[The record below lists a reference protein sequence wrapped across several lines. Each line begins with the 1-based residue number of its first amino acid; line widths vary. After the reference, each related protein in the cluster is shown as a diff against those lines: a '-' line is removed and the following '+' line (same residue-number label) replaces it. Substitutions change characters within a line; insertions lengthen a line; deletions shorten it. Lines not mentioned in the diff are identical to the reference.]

1 MNINP
6 DFLYSKNDEW
16 LEINGKTAIIGIT
29 DYAQNALSDI
39 VFVEISVSEGDDLE
53 AADLIG
59 TVESVKAASDLY
71 TPVAGTVTA
80 TNEAIVDK
88 PEMINTD
95 PFGAAW
101 IVKLKNENGFDTAG
115 LMDAAAYKAYCEE
128 RA

>member
-6 DFLYSKNDEW
+6 NFLYSKNDEW
-16 LEINGKTAIIGIT
+16 LEINGKTATIGVT

-39 VFVEISVSEGDDLE
+39 VFVEISVSEGDNLE

-59 TVESVKAASDLY
+59 TIESVKAASDVY

-80 TNEAIVDK
+80 ANEAIVDK
-88 PEMINTD
+88 PEMINAD